1 MLQLKSDGSSTTE
14 CMAYWPS
21 KEAGRRV
28 SDQETWRAA
37 IERGT
42 LKNDKTK
49 QILCWYKITGVLIT
63 MNYHPF
69 VLIEN
74 LIPKSL
80 T

>member
-1 MLQLKSDGSSTTE
+1 MHGLLAFKRG
-14 CMAYWPS
+14 
-21 KEAGRRV
+21 RV

-74 LIPKSL
+74 LMPKYL